1 MFASST
7 STGRFFTLALMW
19 GDGGRLRQSR
29 PLSSGTPHG
38 AVTRRRL
45 WRRWRS
51 ASAAR
56 FSVSLPPLSRSALT
70 FSLQLSFM
78 LVTVTF
84 SPACRICAVVMVI
97 CRNGPGEA
105 PPLCSDLRLP
115 SDAESNRDRWRANG
129 HRGSAEKPFASI
141 AAARS
146 CAIPPERDCEID
158 CGLALQ
164 GCRTQPAAAF
174 LISYLLTLEKNG
186 STLFPGVEN
195 SPNLLFTP
203 SSEKKSKTRKQ
214 ILEGQKLRGAPRSR
228 DQRSIREEKTN
239 KRAKLRPFRPTAAGK
254 SKLARRE
261 NGVSKLETN
270 PSSREAS
277 GTPHTEGHKTFK
289 LMATL

>member
-203 SSEKKSKTRKQ
+203 SSESLKKKN
-214 ILEGQKLRGAPRSR
+214 QKPVNRFWRVRSSEERR
-228 DQRSIREEKTN
+228 DHETSDRSETKKPTN
-239 KRAKLRPFRPTAAGK
+239 ERSCVRLDRRQQENLNWRAGK
-254 SKLARRE
+254 TAF
-261 NGVSKLETN
+261 
-270 PSSREAS
+270 PSSRRIRRLGRRLERR
-277 GTPHTEGHKTFK
+277 TPRGIK
-289 LMATL
+289 LSN